1 MLVEEKLK
9 ENMSKGVFKKG
20 LWSFVQ
26 KQFNRPGNKK
36 YHKDQLR
43 QKFQMLKVRHRVV
56 SELIGRSGM
65 VWDSH
70 TKKVIGSEEA
80 WANAIAVSVICVH
93 NNFNVEFL
101 ST

>member
-1 MLVEEKLK
+1 
-9 ENMSKGVFKKG
+9 MSKGVFKKG

-26 KQFNRPGNKK
+26 KQFNRHGNKK

-80 WANAIAVSVICVH
+80 WANTIAVSVICVH

>member
-1 MLVEEKLK
+1 MLT
-9 ENMSKGVFKKG
+9 
-20 LWSFVQ
+20 
-26 KQFNRPGNKK
+26 
-36 YHKDQLR
+36 
-43 QKFQMLKVRHRVV
+43 VRHRVF

>member
-1 MLVEEKLK
+1 MHQATLKIGNRNLPLLRSIDVLVEGKLK

-20 LWSFVQ
+20 LSSFIQ
-26 KQFNRPGNKK
+26 KQFNRHGNKN

-43 QKFQMLKVRHRVV
+43 QKFQMLKVRHRVF

-65 VWDSH
+65 FWDSH

-80 WANAIAVSVICVH
+80 
-93 NNFNVEFL
+93 
-101 ST
+101 